1 MNFGPAHIPSGLSG
15 QFPGSG
21 SYSQQQ
27 LTPMRT
33 SLTNA
38 IFSCALSQ
46 LQGDTVDAHSPSNPK
61 RPDALFALER
71 QFCLMNAL
79 QCSALFGNGRT
90 AAGLPDGGRT
100 FCGCGRHRACKRR
113 PCDAQD
119 HRGFR
124 LSTVLHDHATG
135 FREAP
140 SGGCT
145 GRRWRARERARSLRL
160 RAARSQ
166 CSGVGRGR

>member
-1 MNFGPAHIPSGLSG
+1 MLHSLWLWLQNH
-15 QFPGSG
+15 QFDQRAK

-38 IFSCALSQ
+38 IFSFALSQ

-90 AAGLPDGGRT
+90 AG
-100 FCGCGRHRACKRR
+100 
-113 PCDAQD
+113 
-119 HRGFR
+119 
-124 LSTVLHDHATG
+124 
-135 FREAP
+135 
-140 SGGCT
+140 
-145 GRRWRARERARSLRL
+145 ARSAGAGGIEPASGAPATLRIT
-160 RAARSQ
+160 
-166 CSGVGRGR
+166 GVSD